1 MLGVRFSEVSFLI
14 EVSVKRDLTVI
25 VKKTDMF
32 HSLKK
37 IQPYYITQQ
46 TMAYTYPSDED
57 MLPNLQYLQTSHSSD
72 SLRDFSQLIISQY
85 TKLYKEKKMY

>member
-37 IQPYYITQQ
+37 I
-46 TMAYTYPSDED
+46 
-57 MLPNLQYLQTSHSSD
+57 
-72 SLRDFSQLIISQY
+72 
-85 TKLYKEKKMY
+85 